1 MEVRGHHPTCGEH
14 VIVSDA
20 TANHLEED
28 DEWHKH
34 PQCFLGTVCFGE
46 EYRCSRKDVGEEW
59 SFELAG

>member
-28 DEWHKH
+28 DE
-34 PQCFLGTVCFGE
+34 V
-46 EYRCSRKDVGEEW
+46 
-59 SFELAG
+59 A